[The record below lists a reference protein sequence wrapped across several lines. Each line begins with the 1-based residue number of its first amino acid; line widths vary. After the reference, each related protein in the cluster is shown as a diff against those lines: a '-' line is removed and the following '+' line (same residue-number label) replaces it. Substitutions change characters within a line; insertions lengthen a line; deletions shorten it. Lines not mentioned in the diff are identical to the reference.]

1 MDNTLQFIPALV
13 VGFTA
18 SLGLTPLSRQIA
30 MRLGVVDK
38 PNQRKIHQDHK
49 PLMGGLAIY
58 AAFTLAVLLFSPP
71 SFLRELGSV
80 LGGSALLALVGLI
93 DDRYNL
99 SARIRLIPMTAAAVG
114 LIVSGVYLRL
124 FNVPLLDYAITIIW
138 VVAMINAMNFQDNMD
153 GLSSGLAAISAF
165 TFLLIA
171 LSQQL
176 SLVSLLA
183 AALLGSAVGFLAYNF
198 SPSSTFMGDM
208 GALVIGFILAT
219 LAIKVGF
226 WERPFNARWGI
237 PLLVLA
243 VPIFD
248 IVLVVFTRLAEGR
261 SPMEGG
267 KDHTSHRLM
276 SLGLSQRNTLVILY
290 LSALGSGFIALVMSA
305 LPESTAWVLNGICA
319 LVVAGMY
326 VFMIL
331 VRQRVQRRPMPNG
344 PAAVS
349 TSETTPAQPS

>member
-30 MRLGVVDK
+30 MRFGVVDK

-58 AAFTLAVLLFSPP
+58 AAFTIAVLLFSPP
-71 SFLRELGSV
+71 SFLKELGSV
-80 LGGSALLALVGLI
+80 LGGAALLALVGLI

-99 SARIRLIPMTAAAVG
+99 SARVRLIPMTAAALG
-114 LIVSGVYLRL
+114 LIISGVYLRF
-124 FNVPLLDYAITIIW
+124 FNVPVLDYALTIVW

-198 SPSSTFMGDM
+198 NPSSTFMGDM
-208 GALVIGFILAT
+208 GALVIGFVLAT
-219 LAIKVGF
+219 LAIKIGF
-226 WERPFNARWGI
+226 WEQAFDAHWSV
-237 PLLVLA
+237 PLLALA

-261 SPMEGG
+261 SPMQGG

-276 SLGLSQRNTLVILY
+276 SLGLSQR
-290 LSALGSGFIALVMSA
+290 SALLVLYIVAVSFGFIALVMTA
-305 LPESTAWVLNGICA
+305 LPTNEVWMLNAACTLI
-319 LVVAGMY
+319 VAGMY
-326 VFMIL
+326 IFMIL
-331 VRQRVQRRPMPNG
+331 IRQRVQLKKASVPVATPTQ
-344 PAAVS
+344 
-349 TSETTPAQPS
+349 TS

>member
-1 MDNTLQFIPALV
+1 MDNALQFIPALV

-30 MRLGVVDK
+30 MRFGVVAI
-38 PNQRKIHQDHK
+38 PNQRNIHQNHM

-71 SFLRELGSV
+71 SFLLELGSV

-99 SARIRLIPMTAAAVG
+99 SPRIKLVPMTVAALG
-114 LIVSGVYLRL
+114 LIASGVYLRL
-124 FNVPLLDYAITIIW
+124 FNIPLLDYGITVVW

-183 AALLGSAVGFLAYNF
+183 AAMLGSTVGFLAYNF
-198 SPSSTFMGDM
+198 NPSSTFMGDM
-208 GALVIGFILAT
+208 GALVIGFVLAT
-219 LAIKVGF
+219 LAIKIGF
-226 WERPFNARWGI
+226 WERAFDAYWSI
-237 PLLVLA
+237 PLLALSI
-243 VPIFD
+243 PIFD
-248 IVLVVFTRLAEGR
+248 MVLVVFTRLHEGR
-261 SPMEGG
+261 SPMQGG
-267 KDHTSHRLM
+267 RDHTSHRLM
-276 SLGLSQRNTLVILY
+276 SLGFSQRNTLVILY
-290 LSALGSGFIALVMSA
+290 TVAISFGFIALILPA
-305 LPESTAWVLNGICA
+305 LPLNTVWIVNALCA
-319 LVVAGMY
+319 LIIAGLY
-326 VFMIL
+326 LFMIQIRL
-331 VRQRVQRRPMPNG
+331 RVQLK
-344 PAAVS
+344 PAAPAV
-349 TSETTPAQPS
+349 TSPTPSNPS